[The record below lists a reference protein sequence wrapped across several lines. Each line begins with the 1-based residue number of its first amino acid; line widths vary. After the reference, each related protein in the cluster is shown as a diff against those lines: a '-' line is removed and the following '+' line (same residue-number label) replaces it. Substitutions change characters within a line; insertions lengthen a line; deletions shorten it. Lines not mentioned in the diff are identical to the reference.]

1 MITITVV
8 LLVMATSS
16 IDKEKTGQIKFFKF
30 VQQCPLYLNLCLL
43 QTDRKIYFFTILQFL
58 LHESM

>member
-8 LLVMATSS
+8 LLVMAS

-43 QTDRKIYFFTILQFL
+43 QTDRKIYLFTILQFL

>member
-8 LLVMATSS
+8 LLVMAS
-16 IDKEKTGQIKFFKF
+16 IDKEKTGQITFFKF

-43 QTDRKIYFFTILQFL
+43 QTDRKIYLFTILQFL